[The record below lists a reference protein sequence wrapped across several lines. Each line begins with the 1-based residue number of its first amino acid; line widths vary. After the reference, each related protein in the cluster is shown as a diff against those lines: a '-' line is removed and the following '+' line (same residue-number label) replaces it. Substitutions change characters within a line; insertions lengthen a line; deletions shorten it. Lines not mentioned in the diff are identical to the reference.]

1 MKMRTG
7 KVRVL
12 LATVAFCVSVKA
24 EDRAK
29 DAICRYLDT
38 LRQTD
43 GAYAYPG
50 QDASH
55 LSATYAAVMTYAVLG
70 RQVPGDVRKL
80 AGLVANDL
88 YPSPSQSGEAARTRW
103 HAANLREYR
112 LQQVRA
118 LRALGDKS
126 EAFRQE
132 IDRCETVD
140 GYMRAYEEGEY
151 PILIQQ
157 VCALLAKE
165 SCGLLPSER
174 AKTNYT
180 AYLRA
185 RERANGSFNT
195 TPAADGSD
203 GHVVN
208 TAYALAGLRILGEK
222 GNGRAIDWIRA
233 CQRKTGGFTW
243 APNPPV
249 GGVEDVWYAWAAV
262 RALVAAGARPADEP
276 GLRRWL
282 VSLWNADGGFAP
294 RPGWKSDPM
303 ATFRAV
309 DALNALGWLDGL
321 RPDERRPATDRVEP
335 DRSDWHVWTIQF
347 QAPGSGSVKEAVQI
361 ARDLKIH
368 LWGAKNAQDE
378 WIAAA
383 QREADRLKVPVT
395 FFRSDEDYGQRRNLP
410 GLGNFTH
417 IRDPATP
424 PVGAKDRSSFNLWQ
438 ICDHECCARI
448 WLDSGA
454 YDAIGT
460 FHFGCFDMSWLLPF
474 LYQYDGAIPL
484 VANQDSHGEAW
495 WWRDE
500 LKAYRTVFLAPGG
513 SWDDFRDACRRGTVA
528 SVRED
533 AHTGNR
539 LRILGGSETLRKL
552 LMEKSEEW
560 RVIRPMERVSVQVL
574 DPESRFEVARPTSGR
589 VLRVR
594 VDYHWRESEGLVEPS
609 CRLRSVMCAGET
621 LPIKRV
627 VRRHEKKDYLFG
639 IIEESYDVI
648 PLGSDA
654 SQRLELEFEA
664 VKDACLETFR
674 RVVDVH

>member
-1 MKMRTG
+1 MKTNRLWA
-7 KVRVL
+7 L
-12 LATVAFCVSVKA
+12 LTAIALGASAGA

-29 DAICRYLDT
+29 DAISRYLET

-50 QDASH
+50 QDVSH

-80 AGLVANDL
+80 AGLVAKGL
-88 YPSPSQSGEAARTRW
+88 YPIPSQSGEAARTRW

-126 EAFRQE
+126 GAFRQE
-132 IDRCETVD
+132 IDRRETVD
-140 GYMRAYEEGEY
+140 GYMRAYEEGEN

-233 CQRKTGGFTW
+233 CQRKAGGFTW

-335 DRSDWHVWTIQF
+335 DRSDWHAWTIQF

-410 GLGNFTH
+410 GLGSFTH

-424 PVGAKDRSSFNLWQ
+424 PVGAKDRSAFNLWQ

-484 VANQDSHGEAW
+484 VANQDSHGETW

-500 LKAYRTVFLAPGG
+500 LKAYRTVFLAKEGT
-513 SWDDFRDACRRGTVA
+513 WDAFRDACAKGLVT

-533 AHTGNR
+533 AHTENR
-539 LRILGGSETLRKL
+539 LRMIGGRLEAKARLREL
-552 LMEKSEEW
+552 EDEW
-560 RVIRPMERVSVQVL
+560 RVRSLGNRVSVQLLTPADV
-574 DPESRFEVARPTSGR
+574 FETARPKEGR
-589 VLRVR
+589 LIRVR
-594 VDYHWRESEGLVEPS
+594 VDYKWRESRGILDPT
-609 CRLRSVMCAGET
+609 CRLKSAELDGRELA
-621 LPIKRV
+621 V
-627 VRRHEKKDYLFG
+627 VRKVFRHEKKDYMHNV
-639 IIEESYDVI
+639 IEEAYDLIALPEGCSGTVGLVFE
-648 PLGSDA
+648 PLPGVGGEPFTV
-654 SQRLELEFEA
+654 QVPVRE
-664 VKDACLETFR
+664 
-674 RVVDVH
+674 